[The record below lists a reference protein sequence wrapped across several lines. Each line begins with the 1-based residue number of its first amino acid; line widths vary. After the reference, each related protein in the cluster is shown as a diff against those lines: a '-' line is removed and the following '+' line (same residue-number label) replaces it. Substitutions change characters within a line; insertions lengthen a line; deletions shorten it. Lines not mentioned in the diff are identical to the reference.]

1 MTETTT
7 MKITKQQLAD
17 LVRGIGSVHVSTG
30 GYEGDVAYVA
40 LGMVYQALAD
50 EILDGPSEDYE
61 VPPVRTTAEDTPV
74 KRILPNTAA
83 ALPGSEA
90 WIGRTG
96 CESGADSVILHVK
109 CSECG
114 EVFSRP
120 LTAKETEDVEILFA
134 YGGRHPDGHVQDV
147 FPGWSPADR
156 ELFLQSH
163 LCDPC
168 WKKLMSP
175 PDEERTPN
183 EGNA

>member
-1 MTETTT
+1 
-7 MKITKQQLAD
+7 MKIKKQQLAD

-30 GYEGDVAYVA
+30 GYEGDIAYTA

-50 EILDGPSEDYE
+50 EILDGHSEDYE
-61 VPPVRTTAEDTPV
+61 VPPVRTTAEDTPM
-74 KRILPNTAA
+74 KRLLPNAMA

-90 WIGRTG
+90 WIGHAK
-96 CESGADSVILHVK
+96 CKSGAESMILCVK

-120 LTAKETEDVEILFA
+120 LTAKETEDVELLYA
-134 YGGRHPDGHVQDV
+134 NGGRHPDGHVQDV
-147 FPGWSPADR
+147 FPTWSPADR

-163 LCDPC
+163 LCDLC

-175 PDEERTPN
+175 PDEGEAA
-183 EGNA
+183 E